1 MIITE
6 PVFYRAGSLHDGRLQ
21 RLNEVMLLKSA
32 SKKAYRFAA
41 FLHQLALPIL
51 CQILAL

>member
-6 PVFYRAGSLHDGRLQ
+6 PVFYRAGSLHGGAHCGQ
-21 RLNEVMLLKSA
+21 MKVMLLKSA
-32 SKKAYRFAA
+32 FKKAYGFAA

>member
-21 RLNEVMLLKSA
+21 RLNESDAFKE
-32 SKKAYRFAA
+32 RF
-41 FLHQLALPIL
+41 
-51 CQILAL
+51 